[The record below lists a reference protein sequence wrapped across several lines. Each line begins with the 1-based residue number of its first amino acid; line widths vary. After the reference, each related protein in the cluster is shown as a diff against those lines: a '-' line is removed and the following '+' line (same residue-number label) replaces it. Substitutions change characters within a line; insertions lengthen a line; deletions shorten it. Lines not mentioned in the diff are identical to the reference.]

1 MDFER
6 ELTGKIVDCAIR
18 VHRTL
23 GPGLLESAYA
33 ACLIHALRAC
43 GLKVSAETP
52 IPVEFDGVTVETG
65 FRADLVV
72 EGRVLVEL
80 KSVEQLHSLHEAQ
93 ILTYLKLSGI
103 KVGLLINFNVPRL
116 QHGIRRYVR

>member
-52 IPVEFDGVTVETG
+52 DGVTVETG